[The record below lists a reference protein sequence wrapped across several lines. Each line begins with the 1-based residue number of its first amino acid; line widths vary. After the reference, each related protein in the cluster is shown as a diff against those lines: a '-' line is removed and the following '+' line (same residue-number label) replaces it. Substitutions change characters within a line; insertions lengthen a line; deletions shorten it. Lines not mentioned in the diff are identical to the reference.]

1 MKVSD
6 LVKVGDK
13 VLCIPHKCCGVSIVI
28 EVNEL
33 FIIAKHLVHGEQII
47 YPDEL
52 EVVDASR

>member
-1 MKVSD
+1 MKVGD

-33 FIIAKHLVHGEQII
+33 FIIARHLVHGEQII

-52 EVVDASR
+52 EVVSESR

>member
-1 MKVSD
+1 VKVSD

-33 FIIAKHLVHGEQII
+33 FIIARHLVHGEQII

-52 EVVDASR
+52 ELVE